1 LRYAAR
7 PVMSTSETL
16 PNIQDFC
23 VAVPLYAE
31 FRVEDPDRSAVYAL
45 ITKAASIDC
54 LCVDCDQ
61 PSVFLG
67 GAKEIGVADYQF
79 RLSDRIF
86 TRDFFCSRVHHH
98 NVYFHFRLKDQVL
111 SKIGQSPSIA
121 DISESELRPYRK
133 VLTNEDYRELT
144 RAVGLASHGVG
155 IGSFVYLRRIFERLI
170 DEASK
175 AAAKAEGWD
184 PVLFQQ
190 SRMEEKI
197 RLLKDFLP
205 AFLVE
210 QRQLYSILSKGI
222 HALTET
228 ECLESFPI
236 VRAGIE
242 LILDQK
248 VAAKQQHD
256 KMEEAKKHLA
266 TLQKK
271 ITDP

>member
-1 LRYAAR
+1 
-7 PVMSTSETL
+7 MSTSETL
-16 PNIQDFC
+16 PEIQAFC

-31 FRVEDPDRSAVYAL
+31 FRVQHTDEDAVYAL
-45 ITKAASIDC
+45 ITEAASIDC
-54 LCVDCDQ
+54 FCVDCDQ

-67 GAKEIGVADYQF
+67 AAVDIGVPNYEF
-79 RLSDRIF
+79 HLRDRTF
-86 TRDFFCSRVHHH
+86 TRAFFCSRLHDHW
-98 NVYFHFRLKDQVL
+98 VYFHFRLKDQVL

-121 DISESELRPYRK
+121 DISESQLRPYRK
-133 VLTNEDYRELT
+133 VLTNEDYGELT
-144 RAVGLASHGVG
+144 RAVGLASHGGG

-170 DEASK
+170 HEAAEV
-175 AAAKAEGWD
+175 AATGDGWD

-197 RLLKDFLP
+197 RLLQNFLP
-205 AFLVE
+205 SFLVE

-248 VAAKQQHD
+248 VAAKQQRD
-256 KMEEAKKHLA
+256 KMDEAKKHLTA
-266 TLQKK
+266 LKKK
-271 ITDP
+271 ITEAQ